1 MRGVRPLQKVTT
13 GDFGRATEARFTLD
27 ASLHGLLVS
36 RPEGD
41 APGYDRIVDNGKRL
55 FRVQVKGVTRSL
67 YGKKSYSVNI
77 NRHGRKPPTF
87 DEVAVWL
94 DGEARWVFLPARV
107 RRMKMVRIAPS
118 GKHSRRGWD
127 VFARR

>member
-1 MRGVRPLQKVTT
+1 MTS

-27 ASLHGLLVS
+27 ASLHGFLVS

-55 FRVQVKGVTRSL
+55 FRVQVKGVTRSP
-67 YGKKSYSVNI
+67 YGKSGYAVNI
-77 NRHGRKPPTF
+77 NRHGRKRPIF

-94 DGEARWVFLPARV
+94 DGESRWVFLPARV
-107 RRMKMVRIAPS
+107 RNMKMVRIFPS
-118 GKHSRRGWD
+118 GRHARRGWE
-127 VFARR
+127 VFARH